1 MTTETIDPVALKQY
15 VARLKPSLL
24 GFFGYHF
31 FPIRRKVINRNID
44 IAFGK
49 HLNSAEKLKLAK
61 SFYRHFALFAWE
73 NICSS
78 WTSKKAFKEMVDV
91 EGTENLVEAGS
102 KGKGVIIL
110 TGHFGNWEIACLGGI
125 SQFSQYE
132 GLFHF
137 TRKTLRNKW
146 LEKYVFSRFQKSG
159 LNVIIVDNALEK
171 VCEVLE
177 KNELVVFVLDQHANL
192 HNKEGILVDLFSE
205 KAATNKA
212 LSLIVRHTGATV
224 VPAAAHRKEDGRHVL
239 SFKKP
244 LEWIACKTSKEA
256 REAKTRL
263 YNQALE
269 QMIAANPDQ
278 WLWGHKRWKRHGNDS
293 Y

>member
-1 MTTETIDPVALKQY
+1 MTMDSAALRQHI
-15 VARLKPSLL
+15 ARLKPGFL
-24 GFFGYHF
+24 GFCGYYL
-31 FPIRRKVINRNID
+31 FPIRRKVINKNIE
-44 IAFGK
+44 IAFGNQ
-49 HLNSAEKLKLAK
+49 LNPAEKLTLAK

-73 NICSS
+73 NICSPF
-78 WTSKKAFKEMVDV
+78 TSKKAYKKMVDV
-91 EGTENLVEAGS
+91 EGIENLFDAAS

-137 TRKTLRNKW
+137 TRKKLRNKW

-224 VPAAAHRKEDGRHVL
+224 VPAAAHRKEGGRHVL

-244 LEWIACKTSKEA
+244 LEWTPCNTSKEA
-256 REAKTRL
+256 IEVNTRA
-263 YNQALE
+263 YNEALE
-269 QMIAANPDQ
+269 KMIVENPDQ
-278 WLWGHKRWKRHGNDS
+278 WLWGHKRWKRNGNES
-293 Y
+293 YQC